1 MLKQHSLGHKRRP
14 GNTNCVC
21 RSTQSAANSVEQR
34 TSSSR
39 ISGILAVST
48 FQQAFLNRGV
58 KALQVDFLPPFLLTL
73 TVTVRNQKTGKTA
86 RLQVRDLSLPA
97 DIHPKFAF
105 PQDAVESNLLF
116 LIYFY
121 WKEPQKLLSK
131 DDQHN
136 QCPKTQ
142 DVACIFTAI
151 ATNKEI

>member
-14 GNTNCVC
+14 GNTNCLC

-58 KALQVDFLPPFLLTL
+58 KALQVDFLPLFLLTL

-116 LIYFY
+116 LICFY

-136 QCPKTQ
+136 QCPKIQ